1 MNHHGFVLPAVFGV
15 LLIFLGT
22 WFLLNLMLAVIIGEY
37 IQGEEEY
44 AMMERQ
50 KAMEE
55 KEELEKRISENQR
68 MKSYSRLNTLLANK
82 EKKVMSIQLGLAL
95 EKKI

>member
-1 MNHHGFVLPAVFGV
+1 
-15 LLIFLGT
+15 
-22 WFLLNLMLAVIIGEY
+22 
-37 IQGEEEY
+37 
-44 AMMERQ
+44 
-50 KAMEE
+50 MEE